1 MKKSVFCLS
10 SNIAAFCFL
19 LIAAVLLLSACTQAN
34 RKEVDR
40 LNDFSYYY
48 HYRNL
53 DSTELYAR
61 QALAQSKGYDDGEAE
76 AYNNLAFANICRM
89 NYQLAMRQLDSV
101 NVTDNQIELL
111 IADVLKMRLCQ
122 RESKN
127 KDFYTYNERAMRRL
141 KRIDEERS
149 SLDDRDQK
157 RMIYARS
164 EYAIT
169 SSAYYYYVGLE
180 RQSAAAISEID
191 EGGEIQ
197 KDTAQYLNYLY
208 NVGSGGVITVGS
220 QDSIFQAEMN
230 YLIRCYYLADYSGY
244 PYWRANA
251 LQAMSEHLLQEHY
264 GPLLLQNNRVAIS
277 AFNVDHMPDSLV
289 AGNFAQRAMEL
300 FNLFGDTY
308 QTAGAY
314 RTLAECYERI
324 GDFHSS
330 LICLNDALKTKGID
344 QAPELVASIRE
355 QLSVAYSAVND
366 KPNSDYN
373 RNLYLDLQEETRQ
386 DRYLESRAEQ
396 LSTSVMQL
404 NLMIGAVIVLICLI
418 CFSLYVLNHIS
429 AKNERD
435 DRLGKL
441 RQPLEHWLTAFKSEQ
456 GELQERQ
463 ENLSEHRA
471 IAMVE
476 MERNKVV
483 NAEQRAKIF
492 TAMSLLPFIDRM
504 IHEISRLQKGDESE
518 DARAERLEYIK
529 EITHQIGD
537 YNIML
542 TQWIQLRQGKL
553 NFKIE
558 SFPVQE
564 LFNYLKEKSTS
575 FSMKNIQLQV
585 EPSADVVKAD
595 RVLTLFMLNTL
606 ADNAKKFTPEHGTVT
621 IYSQSGPDYVE
632 LSVKDTGCGMS
643 ETQCTH
649 IFDHKSI
656 IDQDGAL
663 DQVQSHGFGLMNC
676 KGIIE
681 KYKKMNAL
689 FQVCSI
695 GVESVVGKGSRFF
708 FRLPKG
714 VMRMVAWLALLL
726 TAAPLQLQ
734 AADGLQDSALYVPPT
749 VHHLDLHLSL
759 QQKRQLQENLAV
771 AANYSDSA
779 YHANLT
785 ARYKDCVQFADSCR
799 KYLNAAY
806 LTIVPGGTDLMMR
819 IAGLSHTPAEI
830 VWLHQGLPLNFATIL
845 EIRNET
851 AVAALALHDM
861 ELYAYNNKAYTQLFK
876 EKSAD
881 RTLGEYC
888 DKMKKSENN
897 KWVALVVLIILLL
910 SVFPLYYLFYFRHR
924 LYFRFYVEKV
934 RGINDIL
941 ETHDRAQLNS
951 ILTLDTSEFPRPLA
965 DIVES
970 IKQTISRTLEN
981 LNGQEADLKVAQAEL
996 ERVEYESRRWY
1007 VSNNLLDNTLS
1018 TLKHETMYY
1027 PATIQN
1033 LLNTDNPDFGTVQQM
1048 AVYYKKLYTLLL
1060 EQAMSQLAGIHS
1072 DCTRVPLADVLPRQV
1087 EGLRPMVVLGDK
1099 SLLHELFSLLS
1110 KQNKGGKMTIR
1121 QMECKDGYVVIR
1133 MNLDH
1138 VTLADV
1144 GGQNMFAP
1152 IKENIPYM
1160 ICRQIVRDNGE
1171 RANQPACGIIAEP
1184 DTDGGTNFIVKLACT
1199 FNYG

>member
-1 MKKSVFCLS
+1 MKKSFFCLS

-19 LIAAVLLLSACTQAN
+19 LIAAISVLSACTPTN
-34 RKEVDR
+34 RDQIDR

-53 DSTELYAR
+53 DSTEFYAR
-61 QALAQSKGYDDGEAE
+61 QALAQSDRYDDGRAE
-76 AYNNLAFANICRM
+76 AYNNLAFVNICRM
-89 NYQLAMRQLDSV
+89 NYQLAMKQLDSV

-111 IADVLKMRLCQ
+111 VADVQKMRLCQ

-149 SLDDRDQK
+149 SLNEREQK

-180 RQSAAAISEID
+180 RQSVAAIDKID
-191 EGGEIQ
+191 ESGDIQ
-197 KDTAQYLNYLY
+197 RDTAQYLNYLY
-208 NVGSGGVITVGS
+208 NVGAGGVIIVGS

-230 YLIRCYYLADYSGY
+230 YLIRCYYLADYSDY

-251 LQAMSEHLLQEHY
+251 LQAISEHLLQEHY

-314 RTLAECYERI
+314 RTLAECFERI

-330 LICLNDALKTKGID
+330 LICLNDALKIKGID

-355 QLSVAYSAVND
+355 QLSVVYSAVND

-373 RNLYLDLQEETRQ
+373 RNLYLDLQEQTRQ

-404 NLMIGAVIVLICLI
+404 NLMIGAVIVLILLI
-418 CFSLYVLNHIS
+418 CLSLYALNHVS
-429 AKNERD
+429 AKNERN
-435 DRLGKL
+435 DRLDKL
-441 RQPLEHWLTAFKSEQ
+441 RRPLEHWLSTFKSEQ
-456 GELQERQ
+456 THLQERQ
-463 ENLSEHRA
+463 EDLAERRA
-471 IAMVE
+471 IAMAE
-476 MERNKVV
+476 LERNKIV

-492 TAMSLLPFIDRM
+492 TSMSLLPFIDRM
-504 IHEISRLQKGDESE
+504 IREICRLQKGNESP
-518 DARAERLEYIK
+518 DMQTERLEYIQ
-529 EITHQIGD
+529 EITRQIGD

-558 SFPVQE
+558 SFPIQE

-585 EPSADVVKAD
+585 EPSSDVVKAD
-595 RVLTLFMLNTL
+595 RMLTLFMLNTM
-606 ADNAKKFTPEHGTVT
+606 ADNARKFTPENGTVT
-621 IYSQSGPDYVE
+621 ISAHSGSDYVE
-632 LSVKDTGCGMS
+632 LSVTDTGCGMN
-643 ETQCTH
+643 ETKCAH

-656 IDQDGAL
+656 VDQDSAL
-663 DQVQSHGFGLMNC
+663 DHVQSHGFGLMNC

-681 KYKKMNAL
+681 KYKKINAL

-695 GVESVVGKGSRFF
+695 GVESEEGKGSRFF

-714 VMRMVAWLALLL
+714 IVRMIVGLTLLL
-726 TAAPLQLQ
+726 TTAPLQMQ
-734 AADGLQDSALYVPPT
+734 AADGQQDSDIYLPPT
-749 VHHLDLHLSL
+749 VHRLDLHLSL
-759 QQKRQLQENLAV
+759 QQKRLLQENLNV

-799 KYLNAAY
+799 KYLNVAY
-806 LTIVPGGTDLMMR
+806 LTILPHGADLMMR
-819 IAGLSHTPAEI
+819 TAGLSHTPAEI

-888 DKMKKSENN
+888 YKMKKSENN

-941 ETHDRAQLNS
+941 ESHDREQLNS

-965 DIVES
+965 EIVES
-970 IKQTISRTLEN
+970 IKQTIRRTLDFF
-981 LNGQEADLKVAQAEL
+981 NGQEEDLKVAQAEM
-996 ERVEYESRRWY
+996 EKVEYESLRWY

-1033 LLNTDNPDFGTVQQM
+1033 LLNTDHPDFGTVQQM

-1060 EQAMSQLAGIHS
+1060 EQAMSQLAGVHS
-1072 DCTRVPLADVLPRQV
+1072 DCTRVALAELLPRQV
-1087 EGLRPMVVLGDK
+1087 KIEKSVFVLGDK
-1099 SLLHELFSLLS
+1099 SLLHELFSILS
-1110 KQNKGGKMTIR
+1110 RQNKGGTMTV
-1121 QMECKDGYVVIR
+1121 QQLECKDGYVVISL
-1133 MNLDH
+1133 NLDH
-1138 VTLADV
+1138 VALAD
-1144 GGQNMFAP
+1144 GAGRNLFEP

-1171 RANQPACGIIAEP
+1171 RANQPACGIVAEP
-1184 DTDGGTNFIVKLACT
+1184 DANGGTNFIVKLACT
-1199 FNYG
+1199 YNYG